1 MNMAKNLVVMVFVF
15 VVSIMNLTGS
25 TNRAAAVETAKETVP
40 AEEEFLTVT
49 AEASPNGTATING
62 TVAVFNTKK
71 TVLTKTTK
79 VAGEKYTKAMGASIT
94 EATASYQLPKETI
107 TPAIEK
113 PKTAVPTTT
122 TTKKA
127 EKPASDKTKV
137 TVTTTEVEKDEKPEV
152 QPEVTKEDEKK
163 AEEPKV
169 ETKTEPIEEPETTES
184 KDEVTVEPVIVQTDE
199 VSAVSD
205 LSYRE
210 VYDCG
215 TLLDGTDIM
224 LTTRAAKL
232 LSSVRKDVE
241 RQEKAGKSVYAK
253 STPVY
258 LQEGDVLCS
267 YIEIYVTLDN
277 KDYLDCVIENQQEG
291 FEINYKT
298 GDYKKLN

>member
-1 MNMAKNLVVMVFVF
+1 MLFH
-15 VVSIMNLTGS
+15 
-25 TNRAAAVETAKETVP
+25 
-40 AEEEFLTVT
+40 
-49 AEASPNGTATING
+49 
-62 TVAVFNTKK
+62 
-71 TVLTKTTK
+71 
-79 VAGEKYTKAMGASIT
+79 
-94 EATASYQLPKETI
+94 
-107 TPAIEK
+107 
-113 PKTAVPTTT
+113 
-122 TTKKA
+122 
-127 EKPASDKTKV
+127 
-137 TVTTTEVEKDEKPEV
+137 
-152 QPEVTKEDEKK
+152 
-163 AEEPKV
+163 
-169 ETKTEPIEEPETTES
+169 
-184 KDEVTVEPVIVQTDE
+184 
-199 VSAVSD
+199 
-205 LSYRE
+205 
-210 VYDCG
+210 G